1 LIADG
6 CHGVT
11 RYQPTTDKIMRLNAQ
26 TAMIEHGF
34 VYIPETAPWLA
45 IRRTGSGS
53 VGATFQLAANFGD
66 SDRAGS
72 RRRA

>member
-1 LIADG
+1 
-6 CHGVT
+6 
-11 RYQPTTDKIMRLNAQ
+11 MRLNAQ